1 MFEKARRLVLS
12 DRAAARKALADEIR
26 KNERDEIDAELD
38 ALEADERERQ
48 AAEEAEALRAQRAA
62 QAREELNAIKAKQ
75 HAAALSYDAV
85 PNAEKRRWDLLSK
98 SLGNVTEGNLE
109 MLAAAL
115 LDAARRRLDEMVSAV
130 QGAEALL
137 TRDQARAAVLE
148 TDVGST
154 LQELVEMAER
164 AGTEASSLSKSIDA
178 SLAKKAD
185 ERRLMDR
192 AKELQVE
199 KAREGRPVS
208 LLQAIEIAKAAG

>member
-1 MFEKARRLVLS
+1 MTTTAFDKAFGTTKWDLS
-12 DRAAARKALADEIR
+12 DRLMKV
-26 KNERDEIDAELD
+26 
-38 ALEADERERQ
+38 
-48 AAEEAEALRAQRAA
+48 
-62 QAREELNAIKAKQ
+62 
-75 HAAALSYDAV
+75 HDAV

-115 LDAARRRLDEMVSAV
+115 LDAARGRLEEMVSAV

-185 ERRLMDR
+185 QRRVMDR